1 MPLQKRIAAVHD
13 ISGIGKCS
21 LTAALPVLSAA
32 GCEAAVIPTA
42 VLSTHTGGF
51 NEYTYRD
58 LSDDMLNIAKHWRK
72 CGFEFDA
79 FYSGFL
85 GSTAQIDIVL
95 QIIGTI
101 CSDKTLILIDPAMA
115 DNGRLYST
123 FAPDFP
129 KYMKLLCKR
138 ADIITPNITEIC
150 LMTGNEYKSGPY
162 DKAYIEKLLNDGKDL
177 CGGKILLTGVYFDYD
192 SLGCA
197 VFDAANGKTE
207 YIMAEKCK
215 GFYHGTGDMFA
226 SAFLAALMND
236 MALEKSAKIAVDF
249 VRECIIETQKEGN
262 PIAYGVYFERALPY
276 LMKRLGI
283 IQ

>member
-51 NEYTYRD
+51 SEYTYRD
-58 LSDDMLNIAKHWRK
+58 LTDDMLGIAQHWNK

-95 QIIGTI
+95 QIIDTI
-101 CSDKTLILIDPAMA
+101 CNDDTLILIDPAMA
-115 DNGRLYST
+115 DNGRLYTT

-129 KYMKLLCKR
+129 DYMKRLCKR

-150 LMTGNEYKSGPY
+150 LMTGNEYKRGPY
-162 DKAYIEKLLNDGKDL
+162 DKTYIDKLLNDGKAL
-177 CGGKILLTGVYFDYD
+177 CSGKIVLTGVFFEDD
-192 SLGCA
+192 NLGCA
-197 VFDAANGKTE
+197 VFDTKSDDTQ
-207 YIMAEKCK
+207 YIMNEKCK
-215 GFYHGTGDMFA
+215 GFYPGTGDMFA
-226 SAFLAALMND
+226 SALLAGLMND
-236 MALEKSAKIAVDF
+236 MPLEDSAQIAVDF
-249 VRECIIETQKEGN
+249 VRECITETQKEGD

-283 IQ
+283 V

>member
-51 NEYTYRD
+51 DEYTYRD
-58 LSDDMLNIAKHWRK
+58 LTDDMQSIAEHWK
-72 CGFEFDA
+72 KYGFEFDA

-85 GSTAQIDIVL
+85 GSDKQIDIVL
-95 QIIGTI
+95 QMIDLL
-101 CSDKTLILIDPAMA
+101 CSNDTTILIDPAMA

-123 FAPDFP
+123 FSKGFP
-129 KYMKLLCKR
+129 EHMKRLCKR

-150 LMTGNEYKSGPY
+150 LMTGCEYKRGPY
-162 DKAYIEKLLNDGKDL
+162 DKAYIENLFCKSKQF
-177 CGGKILLTGVYFDYD
+177 CSGKIVLTGVYFDD
-192 SLGCA
+192 ESLGCA
-197 VFDAANGKTE
+197 VFDVKTE
-207 YIMAEKCK
+207 KTAYIMSQKCR
-215 GFYHGTGDMFA
+215 GFYHGTGDLFA
-226 SAFLAALMND
+226 SALLSGLMNGFS
-236 MALEKSAKIAVDF
+236 LKNSAKIAVEF
-249 VRECIIETQKEGN
+249 VHECIIETQKEGD
-262 PIAYGVYFERALPY
+262 PIAYGVYFERALPF

-283 IQ
+283 IE

>member
-58 LSDDMLNIAKHWRK
+58 LTDDMLGIAQHWKK
-72 CGFEFDA
+72 CGFKFDS

-95 QIIGTI
+95 QIIKTI
-101 CSDKTLILIDPAMA
+101 CNDDTLILIDPAMA

-129 KYMKLLCKR
+129 EYMKRLCKR

-150 LMTGNEYKSGPY
+150 LMTENVYKSGPY
-162 DKAYIEKLLNDGKDL
+162 DKAYIEKLLFDGRDL
-177 CGGKILLTGVYFDYD
+177 CGGKIVLTGVYFDD
-192 SLGCA
+192 DNLGCA
-197 VFDAANGKTE
+197 IFDAKSGKAE
-207 YIMAEKCK
+207 YIMTEKCS
-215 GFYHGTGDMFA
+215 GFYPGTGDMFA
-226 SAFLAALMND
+226 SALLAAIMND
-236 MALEKSAKIAVDF
+236 MPLEKSAKIAVDF
-249 VRECIIETQKEGN
+249 VRECILQTQKEGD
-262 PIAYGVYFERALPY
+262 PIAYGVYFERALPF
-276 LMKRLGI
+276 LMKQLGI
-283 IQ
+283 IK